1 MEEIKLY
8 LDDAKD
14 NMQKAIKHVEFELSK
29 IRAGKASPNMF
40 DGLMVEYYGM
50 STSLGQVSSITV
62 PEPRS
67 VSIKA
72 FEKSMI
78 TTIEKA
84 IRDAN
89 MGLNPQND
97 GDVIRVN
104 IPPLTEERRRDLV
117 KQTKAEGE
125 SGKVRIRKIRQETN
139 DELRKLLKDG
149 ASEDEVKKAEE
160 VVQALTNDTNAKL
173 ETLIGLKEK
182 ELMTV

>member
-1 MEEIKLY
+1 MEEINLY

-14 NMQKAIKHVEFELSK
+14 SMQKAIKHTELELSK

-40 DGLMVEYYGM
+40 DGLMVEYYGI
-50 STSLGQVSSITV
+50 STPLGQVATVSV

-67 VSIKA
+67 LTIKA
-72 FEKSMI
+72 YEKSMV

-89 MGLNPQND
+89 MGFNPQND
-97 GDVIRVN
+97 GDVIRIN

-149 ASEDEVKKAEE
+149 ASEDEIKRAEE
-160 VVQALTNDTNAKL
+160 VVQVLTNDTTAKL
-173 ETLIGLKEK
+173 EALVAGKEK

>member
-14 NMQKAIKHVEFELSK
+14 NMQKALKHVEFELSK

>member
-1 MEEIKLY
+1 MEEIKFY

-14 NMQKAIKHVEFELSK
+14 NMQKAIKHTELELSK

-40 DGLMVEYYGM
+40 DGLMVDYYGS
-50 STSLGQVSSITV
+50 STPLAQVASVTV

-67 VSIKA
+67 IMIKPY
-72 FEKSMI
+72 EKSMV

-89 MGLNPQND
+89 MGFNPQND
-97 GDVIRVN
+97 SGVIRINV
-104 IPPLTEERRRDLV
+104 PPLTEERRRDLV

-149 ASEDEVKKAEE
+149 ASEDEIKKAEE
-160 VVQALTNDTNAKL
+160 VVQTLTNETTVKL
-173 ETLIGLKEK
+173 EALVAGKEK